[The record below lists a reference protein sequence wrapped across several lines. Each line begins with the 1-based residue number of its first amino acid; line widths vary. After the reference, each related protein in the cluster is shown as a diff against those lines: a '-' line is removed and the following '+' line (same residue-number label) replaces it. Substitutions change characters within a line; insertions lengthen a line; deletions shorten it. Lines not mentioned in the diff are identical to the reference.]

1 MAHKHGKKKLRRI
14 ERRDALKWLKGE
26 AREEKQDKLYFGYGS
41 NLHIGQMKRRCR
53 DSVPVI
59 AGSLPGKLLSFSNV
73 LTIEPHESE
82 AVVGGIYEVSK
93 SDELA
98 LDRYEGHPRT
108 YSKRHTHITLN
119 GERRTVFYY
128 VLNPPYTWCAPTE
141 YYYAIVER
149 GYHDWGLDVR
159 LLKDSC
165 KRAREA
171 EKQAR
176 KLYFEEQL
184 GSEDKLSWQS
194 EPNQAYTVNA
204 DGTIDYLD
212 FTSQLDKEWDA
223 AIRRDEWLSQDLEEA
238 FQSDYHKYAGW

>member
-14 ERRDALKWLKGE
+14 ERRDALRWLKGDVRE
-26 AREEKQDKLYFGYGS
+26 AKQDKLYFGYGS
-41 NLHIGQMKRRCR
+41 NLDIRQMKRRCK
-53 DSVPVI
+53 DSVPLI

-82 AVVGGIYEVSK
+82 SVVGGIYEVSQR
-93 SDELA
+93 DELA

-128 VLNPPYTWCAPTE
+128 VLNPPYTWCAPVT
-141 YYYAIVER
+141 YYYDIVKQ
-149 GYHDWGLDVR
+149 GYKDWNLDVS
-159 LLKDSC
+159 LLQASYE
-165 KRAREA
+165 RARVA

-176 KLYFEEQL
+176 KLYYEQRYA
-184 GSEDKLSWQS
+184 SEDKPSWRS
-194 EPNQAYTVNA
+194 KPNQAYTVNA

-212 FTSQLDKEWDA
+212 FASQLDSEWDEA
-223 AIRRDEWLSQDLEEA
+223 MHRDVEDTFKA
-238 FQSDYHKYAGW
+238 DFRKYAGW